1 MKKIFATLLAASLLL
16 IGTQAN
22 AQLVPGAG
30 YLYASEKAS
39 NSDNA
44 IAHNGFYLGASYNV
58 PIVAGLGVAPGIYV
72 DMLFR
77 GKSSGEG
84 NSSSNYYLAKNYREF
99 AVNVPINVNYKF
111 TFNRNA
117 ALMFYAGPT
126 FQVGVISKST
136 YSGELNVF
144 GVKLIEGSETIN
156 YYDKD
161 SAGSLAR
168 NRFNMSVGGGI
179 GFQAGDL
186 LFTVGYDRSLLNY
199 AKSDNYTT
207 SRNYIKAGIN
217 FAF

>member
-1 MKKIFATLLAASLLL
+1 MKKIFATLLAASLML

-30 YLYASEKAS
+30 YLFASEKTG
-39 NSDNA
+39 NSEA
-44 IAHNGFYLGASYNV
+44 VAHHGFYLGASYNV

-72 DMLFR
+72 DMLAY
-77 GKSSGEG
+77 GKSAANG
-84 NSSSNYYLAKNYREF
+84 SSLANYYVAGNYREF
-99 AVNVPINVNYKF
+99 AVNVPINVNYKYSF
-111 TFNRNA
+111 GNA
-117 ALMFYAGPT
+117 AIMAFAGPT
-126 FQVGVISKST
+126 FQVGIASTTTVNGSVSILGFNLSDGSK
-136 YSGELNVF
+136 
-144 GVKLIEGSETIN
+144 
-156 YYDKD
+156 YDHYD
-161 SAGSLAR
+161 SDHGDR
-168 NRFNMSVGGGI
+168 NRFNMSIGGGI